1 MLKQVIEREFRSR
14 QHRPHSTTVP
24 SATSEA
30 AARAT
35 LQRARVEML
44 RDYRRWLRDVEGI
57 HSPAVEQERRV
68 WEAEALGLDITLPAE

>member
-44 RDYRRWLRDVEGI
+44 RDYRQWCRDVEGI
-57 HSPAVEQERRV
+57 PSPAVEQERLT
-68 WEAEALGLDITLPAE
+68 WALEAASLGVELPD